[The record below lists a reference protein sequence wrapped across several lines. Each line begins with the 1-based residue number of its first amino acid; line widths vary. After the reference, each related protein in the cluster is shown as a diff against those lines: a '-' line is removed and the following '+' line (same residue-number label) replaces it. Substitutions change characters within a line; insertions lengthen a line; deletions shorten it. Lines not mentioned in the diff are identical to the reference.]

1 MQLKKKK
8 KGEKK
13 MQLQR
18 ADKVFNSGVHSL
30 GVFPF
35 VISLI
40 KVPRSLSW
48 IWECQSLAGKVLKA
62 RLLRGRGT
70 RGRDNAEYNVVP

>member
-1 MQLKKKK
+1 
-8 KGEKK
+8 

-18 ADKVFNSGVHSL
+18 ADKVFSLGVHSL

-40 KVPRSLSW
+40 KVPRSCSW
-48 IWECQSLAGKVLKA
+48 IWECQSLAGKVLKMG
-62 RLLRGRGT
+62 LLQGQEEVMQSAVWYPDLPR
-70 RGRDNAEYNVVP
+70 

>member
-1 MQLKKKK
+1 
-8 KGEKK
+8 

-18 ADKVFNSGVHSL
+18 ADKVFNSGVRSL

-40 KVPRSLSW
+40 KVLRSLSR
-48 IWECQSLAGKVLKA
+48 IWECQSLAGKVLRVGLLQGQGA
-62 RLLRGRGT
+62 RGG
-70 RGRDNAEYNVVP
+70 DNAE

>member
-1 MQLKKKK
+1 
-8 KGEKK
+8 

-40 KVPRSLSW
+40 KVPKSLSW
-48 IWECQSLAGKVLKA
+48 IWECQSLAGKVLEA
-62 RLLRGRGT
+62 
-70 RGRDNAEYNVVP
+70 